1 LRRHVLTEIVWTAVA
16 AASAGTL
23 ATLLLGRLL
32 KGLLVETPPHDPL
45 SIAAAA
51 LLTLAAGLIGC
62 LRPAERAAK
71 TDPAEVLRD

>member
-1 LRRHVLTEIVWTAVA
+1 MTEIVWTAVA
-16 AASAGTL
+16 AASVGAL

-32 KGLLVETPPHDPL
+32 TGLLVETAPHDPL
-45 SIAAAA
+45 SIAVAA

-62 LRPAERAAK
+62 LRPAERAAR

>member
-1 LRRHVLTEIVWTAVA
+1 VLTEIVWIALA

-23 ATLLLGRLL
+23 AALALGRLVQ
-32 KGLLVETPPHDPL
+32 GLLVETAPHDPL
-45 SIAAAA
+45 SITAAA

-62 LRPAERAAK
+62 LRPAQRAAR